1 MMKQSIYSFKQLLS
15 GGLLC
20 CAILLAAY
28 IFQAFFPEMYVDAF
42 SSSIH
47 LLMWLTLFVGALLWT
62 FRTKGERIGI
72 SEVIDWQF
80 IAAFILITADQI
92 YIIMPKEIHLE
103 IAPVLSEYTIPVLV
117 VVGVMVAGTIK
128 VSIALYQK
136 LVDERRQNML
146 QTQRI
151 QQLMDGAL
159 EEQKDV
165 FLLRMIIENRSI
177 VQLSVKDYLL
187 LVEECHLIDPYLF
200 AWLGRQGF
208 QLTPRDIVLCVI
220 IRMYKTKEEIL
231 SILGISDG
239 TYRTMKFRV
248 RKRLGI
254 GEEDLEVFLQNEL
267 KY

>member
-1 MMKQSIYSFKQLLS
+1 
-15 GGLLC
+15 
-20 CAILLAAY
+20 
-28 IFQAFFPEMYVDAF
+28 
-42 SSSIH
+42 
-47 LLMWLTLFVGALLWT
+47 
-62 FRTKGERIGI
+62 
-72 SEVIDWQF
+72 
-80 IAAFILITADQI
+80 
-92 YIIMPKEIHLE
+92 
-103 IAPVLSEYTIPVLV
+103 
-117 VVGVMVAGTIK
+117 
-128 VSIALYQK
+128 
-136 LVDERRQNML
+136 
-146 QTQRI
+146 
-151 QQLMDGAL
+151 MDGAL